1 MGRGLFR
8 DVRREALIDGG
19 IIVIMP
25 SRPVPVQGS
34 VHPRVQDL
42 RIFLRKPGGRRG
54 RGRAEDHLHGRLLH
68 HIQEGVKKFVG
79 VLPFPGFDLVPGKFR
94 DADDPDARLQHPV
107 QILPPQAPVPVLG
120 IITGSQR
127 QAVSIDDLSHVRSP
141 SFFNSGS
148 SVPDASAFL
157 LPLPEG
163 RRAGQHA
170 LSLHQAKP
178 CMGYVS
184 DLFPLDQ
191 VQKDTHA
198 HGPLLLRE
206 KGDGGK

>member
-79 VLPFPGFDLVPGKFR
+79 VLPLPGFDLVPGKFR

-127 QAVSIDDLSHVRSP
+127 QTVSIDDLSHVRSP
-141 SFFNSGS
+141 SFLISGDFVS
-148 SVPDASAFL
+148 DASAFRF
-157 LPLPEG
+157 LPPRPGSFCCARL
-163 RRAGQHA
+163 
-170 LSLHQAKP
+170 
-178 CMGYVS
+178 
-184 DLFPLDQ
+184 
-191 VQKDTHA
+191 
-198 HGPLLLRE
+198 LLLRPTPFTSS
-206 KGDGGK
+206 GKPPRGTARSLPPSGETPYGLCV

>member
-1 MGRGLFR
+1 
-8 DVRREALIDGG
+8 
-19 IIVIMP
+19 MP

-107 QILPPQAPVPVLG
+107 QILSPQAPVPVLG

-127 QAVSIDDLSHVRSP
+127 QTVSIDDLSHVRSP
-141 SFFNSGS
+141 SLFSQAILFQAPPPSLFFRRAPALSAAPGS
-148 SVPDASAFL
+148 FCCARLL
-157 LPLPEG
+157 LPLPES

-178 CMGYVS
+178 RMGYVS